1 MLQWYERWKE
11 INIRWPWLSSSWLKI
26 SQLHAVP
33 IALVTWTIQSLY
45 VGTTFAQSF
54 DSRVVSSSQVQQ
66 RANLKFNKQ
75 LRVTTITRAI
85 SLLRIMK
92 LDYRWLCAKLR
103 EAKVKVKNDGFLFY
117 LIPANHLCE
126 RKGLSFTTKHFLEI
140 LFQ

>member
-1 MLQWYERWKE
+1 MNDEKRSTFADHDCLLVGWRFLNFTLFQSLY
-11 INIRWPWLSSSWLKI
+11 I
-26 SQLHAVP
+26 
-33 IALVTWTIQSLY
+33 VTWTIQSLY